1 MKHIVRNKMKNN
13 GTIKEHKEEKKSEEK
28 SASDEE
34 EWKTLYKMVL
44 IPYFSL
50 AVLTIVSYTAY
61 RHFYD

>member
-1 MKHIVRNKMKNN
+1 MKNN